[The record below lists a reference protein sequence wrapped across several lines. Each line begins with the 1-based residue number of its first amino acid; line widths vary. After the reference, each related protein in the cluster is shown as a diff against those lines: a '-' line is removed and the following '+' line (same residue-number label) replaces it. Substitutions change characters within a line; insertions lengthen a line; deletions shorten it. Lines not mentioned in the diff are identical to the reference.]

1 MTPEGEIQTRVLKSQ
16 KAQKRAH
23 LILDVL
29 NGTPSF
35 DAANGKAVAVGE
47 AGYDS
52 GLEFEGTDEGF
63 VDAVW
68 LGEVN
73 DGNVSVCCANNEELI
88 LGVHRICS
96 LRQRHRRNRL
106 WGCNH

>member
-1 MTPEGEIQTRVLKSQ
+1 LPAAYLDDTGTRNSNSSPEKSNEFRV
-16 KAQKRAH
+16 RGGY

-35 DAANGKAVAVGE
+35 DAADGKTIAVGE

-63 VDAVW
+63 VDTIW
-68 LGEVN
+68 LSEVD
-73 DGNVSVCCANNEELI
+73 DGNMSVCCADDEELI
-88 LGVHRICS
+88 LGVH
-96 LRQRHRRNRL
+96 
-106 WGCNH
+106 

>member
-1 MTPEGEIQTRVLKSQ
+1 MTPEREIQTRVLTVKWGQ
-16 KAQKRAH
+16 RRVY

-29 NGTPSF
+29 NGTSSF
-35 DAANGKAVAVGE
+35 DTADGKAIAVGE
-47 AGYDS
+47 AGDHS

-68 LGEVN
+68 LKEV
-73 DGNVSVCCANNEELI
+73 DYGNVSVCCADDEELI
-88 LGVHRICS
+88 LGVHHIRS

-106 WGCNH
+106 WC